1 MIKNLRIERFKC
13 YRDQSFRFG
22 ALTVLAGTNGTG
34 KSTVLQAVLLIRLIS
49 KSMGG
54 MGAELNGPY
63 GLKLGE
69 VLDVLNREATPEEG
83 IRLTIECNPDQSSVI
98 NFAVAEERCRVL
110 SAMAFSQIGFPPFN
124 DSDESF
130 TFLSADR
137 LGPQDAF
144 EAHDLGPG
152 GINVG
157 WRGEAV
163 AQVLVDTERQEVLP
177 VLVRNMPSGNPAPQ
191 NVPRQTELWL
201 SDIVRPIQLN
211 AQWVP
216 GTNVITLRFKEP
228 EFQSEWMRPANTGFG
243 LSSALPIVVAGL
255 HTPKDGMLMV
265 ENPET
270 HLHPRGQSKIGEFL
284 ARVAAS
290 GVQVVVE
297 THSDHVLN
305 GIRRAVAI
313 DKVLP
318 NTEVIVHFF
327 DDELTGAGSTQT
339 TVRTLELKPNGDISD
354 WPRHFFDQIETDLA
368 ALARVRRAK

>member
-1 MIKNLRIERFKC
+1 VIKNLRIERFKC

-34 KSTVLQAVLLIRLIS
+34 KSTVLQALLLIRLIN
-49 KSMGG
+49 KSRG

-83 IRLTIECNPDQSSVI
+83 IRLTIESDPGQSQVI
-98 NFAVAEERCRVL
+98 DFAIAGERCRVL
-110 SAMAFSQIGFPPFN
+110 SAAVSPEKGLFPFN
-124 DSDESF
+124 ASDKSF

-144 EAHDLGPG
+144 EAHDLGSD

-177 VLVRNMPSGNPAPQ
+177 VLVRNMLSGDHAPL

-228 EFQSEWMRPANTGFG
+228 VFQSEWMRPANTGFG

-318 NTEVIVHFF
+318 NAEVLVHFF
-327 DDELTGAGSTQT
+327 DDELTEAGSTRA

>member
-1 MIKNLRIERFKC
+1 VIKNLRIERFKC

-22 ALTVLAGTNGTG
+22 ALTVLTGTNGTG
-34 KSTVLQAVLLIRLIS
+34 KSTVLQAILLVQLSI
-49 KSMGG
+49 KSRG

-69 VLDVLNREATPEEG
+69 VLDVLNRQATPEDG
-83 IRLTIECNPDQSSVI
+83 IRFSIESDLGIPQVI
-98 NFAVAEERCRVL
+98 EFLIAEERCRFL
-110 SAMAFSQIGFPPFN
+110 SAKISPEKGSLPF
-124 DSDESF
+124 DVSEKSF
-130 TFLSADR
+130 TYLSADR

-144 EAHDLGPG
+144 EAHDLKAD

-163 AQVLVDTERQEVLP
+163 AQVLVDTDRQKVQSILA
-177 VLVRNMPSGNPAPQ
+177 RNLPSGDPAPLD
-191 NVPRQTELWL
+191 VPRQAELWL

-211 AQWVP
+211 TQWVA
-216 GTNVITLRFKEP
+216 GTNVITLRFNEP
-228 EFQSEWMRPANTGFG
+228 LFPNEWVRPANTGFG
-243 LSSALPIVVAGL
+243 LSSVLPIVVAGL
-255 HTPKDGMLMV
+255 HTPRGGMLMV

-270 HLHPRGQSKIGEFL
+270 HLHPRAQSKIGEFL

-290 GVQVVVE
+290 GVQVIVE

-318 NTEVIVHFF
+318 SNDVIVHFF
-327 DDELTGAGSTQT
+327 DDELIEGGNLRT

-354 WPRHFFDQIETDLA
+354 WPKHFFDQIETDLA